1 MIHESLTCH
10 LFVLRAWA
18 SVIGI
23 RIDTDAATWQ
33 KESDDLNILGIHQA
47 HKVLHDNVYTIF
59 VEVTMITE
67 GEEIEFQAL
76 ALDHAVTGQVE
87 NLYLSKVGLSGD
99 GAHRGELRAVELHP
113 LVIVGM
119 LVLEGLQQ
127 RRVIIV
133 GILGLSAQQLQMLVF
148 S

>member
-1 MIHESLTCH
+1 MIHESLMCH

-23 RIDTDAATWQ
+23 RIDADAATWQ
-33 KESDDLNILGIHQA
+33 EESDDLNILGIHQA

-76 ALDHAVTGQVE
+76 ALDHAVTRQVE
-87 NLYLSKVGLSGD
+87 NLYLGKVGLSGN
-99 GAHRGELRAVELHP
+99 GTQRGELRTVELHP
-113 LVIVGM
+113 IVIVGM

-133 GILGLSAQQLQMLVF
+133 GILGLSAQ
-148 S
+148 